1 MCANYHYFSLFNIYF
16 EVHRND
22 KVSHNQLL
30 DRNDFHSNALL
41 KSLFVNYSARGPT
54 RFQTCQQSQIHHFVA
69 LLSGILPDQCDQL
82 TLIVPPTVFC
92 AKVSSLKE
100 AQTMVSDFSV
110 LFFFNEVGKSG
121 IWQIKF
127 SRLLEAILVFLFIE
141 LKPQLNIGIPPH
153 YSLLVKH
160 KLGALAR

>member
-41 KSLFVNYSARGPT
+41 KSLFVNYSAKGPT

-69 LLSGILPDQCDQL
+69 LLSGKLPDQCDQL

-110 LFFFNEVGKSG
+110 LFFQRGGKIRDFG
-121 IWQIKF
+121 DKVCQII
-127 SRLLEAILVFLFIE
+127 RGNFI
-141 LKPQLNIGIPPH
+141 
-153 YSLLVKH
+153 LLVH
-160 KLGALAR
+160 